1 MNALILCAGSARR
14 FFPEGATHPK
24 CLLSLSDDETLLDRL
39 LRQTRALEYDAV
51 LGTGCGHELVVS
63 HLQQRNFHGVHCV
76 FNPDYATTNSI
87 VTLWQ
92 ARDWIRDDTLVING
106 DVVLPDDALKLFDD
120 VPSPQ
125 LLTKHQ
131 PFDDDSY
138 RVLFDEQMKIVR
150 MGKDLEDEA
159 SPFCAAFTGVSRV
172 GDARRFLREI
182 EKLLHLEVRQTWPT
196 TAYRNLIG
204 EVPVRAVDIGQ
215 RLFFDID
222 TPNEYSMARQALRE
236 IDQTMSLP
244 NEPEA

>member
-24 CLLSLSDDETLLDRL
+24 CLLPLNNDETLLDRL
-39 LRQTRALEYDAV
+39 LRQAQALKYQVV
-51 LGTGCGHELVVS
+51 LGTGCGHELVAS
-63 HLQQRNFHGVHCV
+63 HLQQRKRTDVRCV
-76 FNPDYATTNSI
+76 FNPDYASTNSI

-106 DVVLPDDALKLFDD
+106 DVVLPDDALGLFAGTS
-120 VPSPQ
+120 SPQ

-138 RVLFDEQMKIVR
+138 RVLFDEQMQIVR
-150 MGKDLEDEA
+150 MGKELDDEA
-159 SPFCAAFTGVSRV
+159 SARCAAFTGVSRV

-182 EKLLHLEVRQTWPT
+182 EKLLHRDIRQTWPT

-204 EVPVRAVDIGQ
+204 EVPVCAVDIGE

-222 TPNEYSMARQALRE
+222 TPIEYSMAREALNAERE
-236 IDQTMSLP
+236 R
-244 NEPEA
+244 

>member
-14 FFPEGATHPK
+14 FFPEGATQPK
-24 CLLSLSDDETLLDRL
+24 CLLPLSDDETLLDRL
-39 LRQTRALEYDAV
+39 LRQTQALQYEVV
-51 LGTGCGHELVVS
+51 LGTGCGHELVAS
-63 HLQQRNFHGVHCV
+63 HLQQRNRHDVRCV

-92 ARDWIRDDTLVING
+92 ARDWIADDTLVING
-106 DVVLPDDALKLFDD
+106 DVVLPDDALRLFGDTS
-120 VPSPQ
+120 SPQ

-138 RVLFDEQMKIVR
+138 RVLFDEQSQIIR
-150 MGKDLEDEA
+150 MGKELDDEA

-172 GDARRFLREI
+172 GDAQRFLREI
-182 EKLLHLEVRQTWPT
+182 EKLMHLDIRQTWPT

-204 EVPVRAVDIGQ
+204 EGPVCAVDLGE

-222 TPNEYSMARQALRE
+222 TPIEYSMARQALLNKMNP
-236 IDQTMSLP
+236 TT
-244 NEPEA
+244 EPQA